1 MPPDMN
7 PKLKMP
13 YSKSRIVG
21 SIQDTSIVRKFT
33 ILFLLMSVIPT
44 IVLYYFYVQIKEY
57 GQLQLTT
64 SEFNVTLIFIVLG
77 VIVGY
82 ASMREVLKQL
92 VQVTEANR
100 RALESILSPE
110 KIRRLSEEQN
120 EIAVLA
126 QSFSAITERLE
137 ENVRSLE
144 LARRT
149 LHTVMAKIGQGISNM
164 QNIDTFLGL
173 ILDAVTDGLGGK
185 AGALFVLEQDRRTL
199 TVRSIYGTP
208 PESSRQ
214 QSVDVREGTTFHAVL
229 ASRRPLLFL
238 ELPSDIKETKPLA
251 YLAAAPMVCA
261 PLIMKEKAMGA
272 IVISGRKSPGIF
284 EEDEINLL
292 ANVAAQ
298 TAVSVENARLN
309 QDMEKTYFETIL
321 ALALAVDAKDRYSRG
336 HLDRVAD
343 TCVLIAR
350 KLGLDAQDIQTL
362 RDAARLHDL
371 GKIGIPDEVLQ
382 KKGPLSDQEWAL
394 MRKHPEIGE
403 SIIKPI
409 RSLSHLHDI
418 VRHHHEK
425 LDGTG
430 YPDGLK
436 GDAVSPL
443 VRITTIADIYDALTS
458 DRPYRDR
465 MSPAQA
471 CEELRKMEGKLD
483 QDIIEVFIEA
493 LSEQRKI

>member
-1 MPPDMN
+1 MSQA
-7 PKLKMP
+7 LKAP
-13 YSKSRIVG
+13 HSKPRIGG

-44 IVLYYFYVQIKEY
+44 VVLYYFYVQIKEY

-64 SEFNVTLIFIVLG
+64 NEFNVTLIFIVLG

-100 RALESILSPE
+100 RALESIFSPE
-110 KIRRLSEEQN
+110 KIRKLSQEQN

-126 QSFSAITERLE
+126 QSFSAIMERLE
-137 ENVRSLE
+137 DNVHSLE
-144 LARRT
+144 LARKT

-173 ILDAVTDGLGGK
+173 ILETVTDGLGGK
-185 AGALFVLEQDRRTL
+185 VGALFVLEEDKKTL
-199 TVRSIYGTP
+199 TTRCVYGSP
-208 PESSRQ
+208 VEPHRQ
-214 QSVDVREGTTFHAVL
+214 KPVEVREGTTL
-229 ASRRPLLFL
+229 CSILESRRPLLFP
-238 ELPSDIKETKPLA
+238 EIPADIKETKSFA
-251 YLAAAPMVCA
+251 YLATAPMICA
-261 PLIMKEKAMGA
+261 PLVMKEKTLGVI
-272 IVISGRKSPGIF
+272 IVGGRKVPEMF
-284 EEDEINLL
+284 EDDEVNLL

-298 TAVSVENARLN
+298 TAVSIENSRLN
-309 QDMEKTYFETIL
+309 QDMEKTYFETIS

-343 TCVLIAR
+343 HCVVIAR

-382 KKGPLSDQEWAL
+382 KKERLNEQEWIL

-409 RSLSHLHDI
+409 RSLNHLCDV

-436 GDAVSPL
+436 GDAISPL
-443 VRITTIADIYDALTS
+443 VRIATVADIYDALTS
-458 DRPYRDR
+458 ERPYRSK
-465 MSPAQA
+465 MSPEQA
-471 CEELRKMEGKLD
+471 CEELRKMGGKLD
-483 QDIIEVFIEA
+483 QDIIEAFAEA
-493 LSEQRKI
+493 LSEQRKM

>member
-1 MPPDMN
+1 MRQE
-7 PKLKMP
+7 LKT
-13 YSKSRIVG
+13 SRFKAKIVG
-21 SIQDTSIVRKFT
+21 DIPGTPIVRKFT

-44 IVLYYFYVQIKEY
+44 VVLYYFYLQIKEY
-57 GQLQLTT
+57 GRLQLTVN
-64 SEFNVTLIFIVLG
+64 EFNVTLIFIVLG

-82 ASMREVLKQL
+82 ASMREVLNQL

-110 KIRRLSEEQN
+110 KIRELGQEQN

-144 LARRT
+144 LARKT
-149 LHTVMAKIGQGISNM
+149 LHAIMAKIGQGISNM

-173 ILDAVTDGLGGK
+173 ILETVTDGLGGK
-185 AGALFVLEQDRRTL
+185 AGALLVLEEDKKTL
-199 TVRSIYGTP
+199 TTRCIYGTTVEP
-208 PESSRQ
+208 RRQ
-214 QSVDVREGTTFHAVL
+214 KPVDVREGTTLHSVL
-229 ASRRPLLFL
+229 ASRRPLLFP
-238 ELPSDIKETKPLA
+238 EIPADIKETKSLA
-251 YLAAAPMVCA
+251 YLAMAPVICA
-261 PLIMKEKAMGA
+261 PLIMKEKTLGMI
-272 IVISGRKSPGIF
+272 IVSGRKVPEMF
-284 EEDEINLL
+284 EEDEVSLL

-298 TAVSVENARLN
+298 TAVSIENSRLN
-309 QDMEKTYFETIL
+309 QDMEKTYFETIS

-343 TCVLIAR
+343 HCVVIAR

-382 KKGPLSDQEWAL
+382 KKGSLTDQEWAL

-409 RSLSHLHDI
+409 RSLNHLCDI

-425 LDGTG
+425 LDGSG

-436 GDAVSPL
+436 AGDISPL
-443 VRITTIADIYDALTS
+443 VRITTIADIFDALTS
-458 DRPYRDR
+458 ERPYRDR
-465 MSPAQA
+465 MDPAQA
-471 CEELRKMEGKLD
+471 CDELRKMGGKID
-483 QDIIEVFIEA
+483 QDIVEALAEA
-493 LSEQRKI
+493 LSERGKM

>member
-1 MPPDMN
+1 MSQKFKRPHF
-7 PKLKMP
+7 KAK
-13 YSKSRIVG
+13 IVG
-21 SIQDTSIVRKFT
+21 DIPGTPIVRKFT

-44 IVLYYFYVQIKEY
+44 VVLYYFYLQIKEY
-57 GQLQLTT
+57 GRLQLTVN
-64 SEFNVTLIFIVLG
+64 EFNVTLIFIVLG

-82 ASMREVLKQL
+82 ASMREVLNQL

-100 RALESILSPE
+100 RVLESILSPE
-110 KIRRLSEEQN
+110 KIRELGQEQN

-144 LARRT
+144 LARKT
-149 LHTVMAKIGQGISNM
+149 LHAIMAKIGQGISNM

-173 ILDAVTDGLGGK
+173 ILETVTDGLGGK
-185 AGALFVLEQDRRTL
+185 AGALLVLEEDKRTL
-199 TVRSIYGTP
+199 TTRCIYGTTVEP
-208 PESSRQ
+208 RRQ
-214 QSVDVREGTTFHAVL
+214 KPVDVREGTTLHSVL
-229 ASRRPLLFL
+229 ASRRPLLFP
-238 ELPSDIKETKPLA
+238 EIPADIRETKSLA
-251 YLAAAPMVCA
+251 YLAMAPMICA
-261 PLIMKEKAMGA
+261 PLIMKEKTLGMI
-272 IVISGRKSPGIF
+272 IVSGRKAPEMF
-284 EEDEINLL
+284 EEDEVSLL

-298 TAVSVENARLN
+298 TAVSIENSHLN
-309 QDMEKTYFETIL
+309 QDMEKTYFETIS

-343 TCVLIAR
+343 HCVVIAR

-382 KKGPLSDQEWAL
+382 KKGSLNDQEWAL

-409 RSLSHLHDI
+409 RSLNHLCDI

-425 LDGTG
+425 LDGSG

-436 GDAVSPL
+436 AGDISPL
-443 VRITTIADIYDALTS
+443 VRITTIADIFDALTS
-458 DRPYRDR
+458 ERPYRDR

-471 CEELRKMEGKLD
+471 CDELRKMGGKID
-483 QDIIEVFIEA
+483 QDVVEALAEA
-493 LSEQRKI
+493 LSEHGKM

>member
-1 MPPDMN
+1 MSQE
-7 PKLKMP
+7 LKAP
-13 YSKSRIVG
+13 RFKAKIVG
-21 SIQDTSIVRKFT
+21 DIPGTSIVRKFT

-44 IVLYYFYVQIKEY
+44 VVLYYFYLQIKEY
-57 GQLQLTT
+57 GQLQLTVN
-64 SEFNVTLIFIVLG
+64 EFNLTLIFIVLG

-82 ASMREVLKQL
+82 ASMREVLNQL

-110 KIRRLSEEQN
+110 KIRELGQEQN

-126 QSFSAITERLE
+126 QSFSVITERLE

-144 LARRT
+144 LARKT
-149 LHTVMAKIGQGISNM
+149 LHAVMAKIGQGISNM

-173 ILDAVTDGLGGK
+173 ILETVTDGLGGK
-185 AGALFVLEQDRRTL
+185 AGALLVLEEDKRTL
-199 TVRSIYGTP
+199 TTRCIYGTTVEP
-208 PESSRQ
+208 RRQ
-214 QSVDVREGTTFHAVL
+214 KPFDVREGTTLHSVL
-229 ASRRPLLFL
+229 ASRRPLLFP
-238 ELPSDIKETKPLA
+238 EIPVDIRETKSFA
-251 YLAAAPMVCA
+251 YLAMTPMICA
-261 PLIMKEKAMGA
+261 PLIMKEKTLGMI
-272 IVISGRKSPGIF
+272 IVSGRKVPEMF
-284 EEDEINLL
+284 EEDEVSLL

-298 TAVSVENARLN
+298 TAVSIENSRLN
-309 QDMEKTYFETIL
+309 QDMEKTYFETIS

-343 TCVLIAR
+343 HCVVIAR

-382 KKGPLSDQEWAL
+382 KKGSLNDQEWAL

-409 RSLSHLHDI
+409 RSLNHLCDI

-425 LDGTG
+425 LDGSG

-436 GDAVSPL
+436 AGDISPL
-443 VRITTIADIYDALTS
+443 VRITTIADIFDALTS
-458 DRPYRDR
+458 ERPYRDR
-465 MSPAQA
+465 MSPTQA
-471 CEELRKMEGKLD
+471 CDELRKMGGKID
-483 QDIIEVFIEA
+483 QDVVEALAEA
-493 LSEQRKI
+493 LSERGKM